1 MPSSSSK
8 SVPLESAELDLSEN
22 STLRVNLTNS
32 RISEHAR
39 LFYLIRNLSGKK
51 ANNFISFEKAT
62 TDSIFYDDEIAG
74 QVFQVLGQHK
84 LSDSKY
90 FPQSSLQ
97 SRKIRN
103 QSTDLL

>member
-1 MPSSSSK
+1 MPSSSSSK

-51 ANNFISFEKAT
+51 ANSFITFEKAT
-62 TDSIFYDDEIAG
+62 TDSNFYDDEIPG
-74 QVFQVLGQHK
+74 QVFQVLGPRQ
-84 LSDSKY
+84 LTDSKY
-90 FPQSSLQ
+90 FPSSSSE
-97 SRKIRN
+97 SR
-103 QSTDLL
+103 